1 MTQSYSARR
10 SLFLAMFFAMLA
22 LLTCVPTFAQ
32 NEDEDRD
39 RDEDHGG
46 RHAKVL
52 AGYFEE
58 WSIYGAHY
66 NIADL
71 QNNGVADKITHF
83 YYAFA
88 NVAPTSGAPDAAC
101 HIADSWAD
109 FQTPFL
115 PPVNGIA
122 DTAPLF
128 GNFAELVKLKQLHP
142 NLKILIS
149 LGGASAANTA
159 GFVFAAS
166 TPQLRAQL
174 AASCIDMFIK
184 GNVAAGVTTGT
195 LFDGIDVDWEFPAAA
210 DKQNFTLLLKEF
222 RKQLN
227 ALGEANDTHYLLTIA
242 APAGEQNFS
251 NIELAKVAR
260 QLDFFNIEGYDY
272 HGTWETTTNHHAPL
286 FGSRTNPDN
295 FFIEFTIDAYLD
307 AGVPARKL
315 LLGVPFYGRG
325 WTGVP
330 NVNHGLYQTSTGAAP
345 SPAGD
350 TLATNGVATFATLQA
365 QPGFQG
371 FFDTHRLA
379 HWTYNAT
386 TQTFWTFDDPLT
398 LQLKMLYV
406 NRRVRRGLGGAFF
419 WAFKDDDANG
429 TLVKTMAAGLGR

>member
-1 MTQSYSARR
+1 MKQNSSPLNR
-10 SLFLAMFFAMLA
+10 LVHLLVVA
-22 LLTCVPTFAQ
+22 LILIACSMPAFAQ
-32 NEDEDRD
+32 DEDRD
-39 RDEDHGG
+39 DGHG
-46 RHAKVL
+46 RHRAKVL

-66 NIADL
+66 NIADF
-71 QNNGVADKITHF
+71 QNNGVADKITHL

-88 NVAPTSGAPDAAC
+88 NVAPTAGAPDAMC

-109 FQTPFL
+109 FQSPFL

-142 NLKILIS
+142 DLKILIS
-149 LGGASAANTA
+149 LGGGSVANTA
-159 GFVFAAS
+159 GFAFAAG
-166 TPQLRAQL
+166 TPALRAQL
-174 AASCIDMFIK
+174 ASSCIDMFIK
-184 GNVAAGVTTGT
+184 GNVAAGVSTGN
-195 LFDGIDVDWEFPAAA
+195 LFDGIDIDWEFPAAA

-227 ALGEANDTHYLLTIA
+227 ELGEANHTHYLLTIA

-251 NIELAKVAR
+251 NIELARVAR
-260 QLDFFNIEGYDY
+260 QIDFFNIEGYDY
-272 HGTWETTTNHHAPL
+272 HGTWQPTTNHHAPL
-286 FGSRTNPDN
+286 FGSHQVPDN
-295 FFIEFTIDAYLD
+295 FFVEFTIDSYLD

-330 NVNHGLYQTSTGAAP
+330 DVNHGLYQTSTGAAP

-350 TLATNGVATFATLQA
+350 TLATDGVATFATLEA
-365 QPGFQG
+365 QTGAQS
-371 FFDTHRLA
+371 FFDPRRIA
-379 HWTYNAT
+379 HWTYNPT
-386 TQTFWTFDDPLT
+386 TQTFWTFDDELT
-398 LQLKMLYV
+398 LRLKMLYV
-406 NRRVRRGLGGAFF
+406 NFRAPGGLGGAYF

-429 TLVKTMAAGLGR
+429 TLAKTMASGLGR